1 MAQRNDILERP
12 SSSLAEAPARASRIR
27 ILFLVPLFVFAAL
40 ALLFLVRLYAGDPSR
55 VPSALIGRPVPAF
68 TLEPL
73 PGLSHAGQPVPGLSD
88 ADLKGRVTVVNVWAS
103 WCVPCRQE
111 HPALVELAKN
121 PTVRVVGINYKDN
134 PENARRFL
142 GSLGNPFA
150 AIGIDPNGRAAID
163 WGVYGVPETFV
174 VGPDGTIRHKHI
186 GPLQP
191 EQMPA
196 FLNQVRAAGRPS

>member
-1 MAQRNDILERP
+1 MAHRNDILEGP
-12 SSSLAEAPARASRIR
+12 ALSPAEASARASRIR
-27 ILFLVPLFVFAAL
+27 ILFVVPLFVFAAL
-40 ALLFLVRLYAGDPSR
+40 AVLFLVRLYAGDPSR

-73 PGLSHAGQPVPGLSD
+73 PGFSHAGQQVPGLSD
-88 ADLKGRVTVVNVWAS
+88 ADFKGRVTVVNVWAS

-111 HPALVELAKN
+111 HPALIELAKN